1 MYVLGDSPKGPVV
14 KTLPSNARVAGLIL
28 VQGAKIS
35 QALWLNRPH
44 YPCPAKKK
52 QKKQKKKP
60 IKQKQYCNKVIKDF
74 LNGPHQKF
82 FLKIQCTFSLHTRTV
97 IL

>member
-14 KTLPSNARVAGLIL
+14 KTLPSSARVAGLIL

-44 YPCPAKKK
+44 YPRPAKR
-52 QKKQKKKP
+52 KKK
-60 IKQKQYCNKVIKDF
+60 KKN
-74 LNGPHQKF
+74 L
-82 FLKIQCTFSLHTRTV
+82 
-97 IL
+97 